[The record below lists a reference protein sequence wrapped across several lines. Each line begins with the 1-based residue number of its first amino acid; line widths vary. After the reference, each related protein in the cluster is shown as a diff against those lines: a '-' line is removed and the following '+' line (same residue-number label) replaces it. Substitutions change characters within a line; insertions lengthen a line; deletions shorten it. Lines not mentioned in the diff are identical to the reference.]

1 MEKSFLFIN
10 RIIIIFLIV
19 ALILRFIGIYLL
31 LFVVLEITTSGFA
44 KLVLIEKPIIGGIIV
59 ISSLLIMPLGITVF
73 NTLFYLKYY
82 NIMNN
87 KILNIYSVIFIILLL
102 IDLMLDFGITHLF
115 QINILDALIFILIFF
130 CLFFYSYLILK
141 FDKNANL
148 HFYKKVIFLCMFLS
162 VIIFVLMCKNYF
174 FNFNYIIIRTLLFYN
189 MIIVVLRL
197 KKIIKYF

>member
-1 MEKSFLFIN
+1 MKSFLFIN
-10 RIIIIFLIV
+10 KIIVIFLIV

-87 KILNIYSVIFIILLL
+87 KTLNIYSVIFIILLL

-115 QINILDALIFILIFF
+115 QINILDALIFILVFF

-141 FDKNANL
+141 FYKNANL

-162 VIIFVLMCKNYF
+162 VIVFVLMCKNYF
-174 FNFNYIIIRTLLFYN
+174 FNFNYIIIIRTLLFYN